1 MKKEQQQIFS
11 FMDKKTK
18 EIIKNGVIIHNI
30 SKSKLLIQ
38 YKKKRYIC
46 VTNRKGLLIA
56 CYLLWS

>member
-1 MKKEQQQIFS
+1 MKKEEQQIFS

-38 YKKKRYIC
+38 YKKKTIYMC
-46 VTNRKGLLIA
+46 N
-56 CYLLWS
+56 